1 VQTENIIQRPGR
13 RVPTWLLALLVPIVA
28 AVAIVATNPS
38 WSAPAAD
45 SGPGST
51 VKIQDFA
58 FSPVV
63 VRVAP
68 GAKVTV
74 SNADSTTHTM
84 SASGGQFDTSK
95 LAPGK
100 SRTIT
105 APQTPGRYRFVCR
118 IHPNMVGTLVVSG
131 S

>member
-1 VQTENIIQRPGR
+1 
-13 RVPTWLLALLVPIVA
+13 VPTWLLALIVPVIA
-28 AVAIVATNPS
+28 AVAVLATNPS
-38 WSAPAAD
+38 WTASAAD

-58 FSPVV
+58 FAPVV

-68 GAKVTV
+68 GAKVVV

-84 SASGGQFDTSK
+84 SASGGQFDTAN
-95 LAPGK
+95 LAPGM

-105 APQTPGRYRFVCR
+105 APRTPGRYRFVCR

-131 S
+131 P